1 MNILT
6 LQEKLSWK
14 VQKEYEMWFEHI
26 QNVIDKKRSATARVY
41 ASKDK
46 VRIPLIKKNIELENS
61 LFLTDDLSIEV
72 LTNWWALWEEIMKK
86 ANMVLKYDDVD
97 MDLHEMREDI
107 VNHNAYYWLSATIV
121 DWWDDDE
128 KQPISDTI
136 SPLNLII
143 DPKNYKGSKLRFIGI
158 RRRVSEDF
166 LFNNKSFDKKQLEKI
181 KNQADEE
188 LTKTERANNIAN
200 NQRTIE
206 DNDWMFDIY
215 DHFTV
220 YEWKK
225 ILTTWWASNTI
236 LLRYVEI
243 APLTEAERLKP
254 TKVKFPIQLHRRKP
268 KFWSVFWVSI
278 VEEVEVFQ
286 DLISELTNLQIINT
300 RILALW
306 PDIFLDDKLW
316 LDTSI
321 MATSKPGWRVLPISN
336 KTWMPTQNGIYAFTP
351 PQPSQYT
358 DLLIDKLEQRAEE
371 STSISKQN
379 FGITQQW
386 QQTKA
391 EIQTLQQ
398 NANNIL
404 AWISNNYLRWQKDY
418 RTEHYRNYALNMWRG
433 NKSISMFQKGKAIS
447 LELKREDFIA
457 DWKVQITIVSKNQ
470 EDLANEKDFNKLMII
485 TQTYLPNITSTYA
498 KNELLRLI
506 GKKSNVRDFDTEKY
520 IRETLDEVTAKQRL
534 ELLNLNIEVP
544 WPEMWED
551 PDIFL
556 DIYKQAM
563 DTKAKRDVILK
574 YEQYAQ
580 IKAMETPQ
588 DMAWQWNGQILN
600 TAMNNENSKAQ
611 SVMSTN
617 PWL

>member
-26 QNVIDKKRSATARVY
+26 QNVIDEKRSATARVY

-433 NKSISMFQKGKAIS
+433 NKSISMFQKWKAIS
-447 LELKREDFIA
+447 LELKKWDFIA

-520 IRETLDEVTAKQRL
+520 IRETVDEVNAKNNL
-534 ELLNLNIEVP
+534 WLLNLNIKVP

-551 PDIFL
+551 PDVFL